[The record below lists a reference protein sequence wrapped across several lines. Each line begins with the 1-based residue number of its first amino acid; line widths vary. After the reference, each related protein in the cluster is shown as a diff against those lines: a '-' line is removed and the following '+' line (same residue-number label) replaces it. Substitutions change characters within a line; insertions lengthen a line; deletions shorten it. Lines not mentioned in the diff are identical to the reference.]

1 MNFFRLSLLII
12 VTFFAALLRYLMDNI
27 FIVSLIAS
35 LTYGFCLTIKINN
48 YFLRNLVFVYFF
60 SSFTTF
66 SGFIPR
72 LALLFT
78 EGNYFI
84 FFLRINLLVGQ
95 NIVFMYLGFL
105 IGKRIFTKY
114 NKTINN
120 FFGKIYYD

>member
-1 MNFFRLSLLII
+1 
-12 VTFFAALLRYLMDNI
+12 MDNI
-27 FIVSLIAS
+27 FIVSLVAS

-66 SGFIPR
+66 SGFIPE
-72 LALLFT
+72 LALLFN

-84 FFLRINLLVGQ
+84 FLLQINLLLGA
-95 NIVFMYLGFL
+95 NIVFMFLGFL
-105 IGKRIFTKY
+105 IGKRIFNKY

>member
-27 FIVSLIAS
+27 FIVSLVAS
-35 LTYGFCLTIKINN
+35 ITYGFCLTIKINN

-66 SGFIPR
+66 SGFIPE
-72 LALLFT
+72 LALLFN

-84 FFLRINLLVGQ
+84 FLLQINLLLGA
-95 NIVFMYLGFL
+95 NIVFMFLGFL
-105 IGKRIFTKY
+105 IGKRIFNKY

-120 FFGKIYYD
+120 FFGKNLL